1 MRVEKVMENRRA
13 VEVALADVATSERV
27 EELQRDRASNELFQ
41 MVRPLAY
48 QYQKKYHGILSADE
62 VWDEFVDAFFA
73 VLSGWDSSKE
83 TQGFYMALRNSF
95 RYRLRNRTDV
105 LLGEHGL
112 REYTR
117 RHHPTSDERHE
128 GLQLLRAA
136 IQASQAEVLGEEHE
150 AWIASYSAEHDY
162 ESDEVHNALNTLIE
176 LLPRKDR
183 LVLQYFFGIR
193 GAKDDPYVE
202 GMNKQQFVESLGYSV
217 ESVRNLDKWRQKAML
232 TLTTKMADFGLTGED
247 FGFRGVE

>member
-1 MRVEKVMENRRA
+1 MVATVSRRNTEN
-13 VEVALADVATSERV
+13 ALALVATLPEAEQVR
-27 EELQRDRASNELFQ
+27 RDKAANDLFQ

-48 QYQKKYHGILSADE
+48 QYEKKYHGIFSADE
-62 VWDEFVDAFFA
+62 VWDEFVEAFFS
-73 VLSGWDSSKE
+73 VLSGWDSTDE
-83 TQGFYMALRNSF
+83 GNGFYMALRNTF
-95 RYRLRNRTDV
+95 RYRLRNRADV

-117 RHHPTSDERHE
+117 RHHPTPDERHE

-136 IQASQAEVLGEEHE
+136 IDASQAEVLGAEHE
-150 AWIASYSAEHDY
+150 AWIATYSAEHDY
-162 ESDEVHNALNTLIE
+162 ESDEAHNTLNTLIE
-176 LLPRKDR
+176 LLSRKDR

-202 GMNKQQFVESLGYSV
+202 DLNKQQFVESLGYSV

-232 TLTTKMADFGLTGED
+232 SLTTKMADFGLTGED
-247 FGFRGVE
+247 FGFRGDEIHG